1 LNITFLLK
9 TETVNI
15 DKYTIK
21 DIPSSSG
28 RLDVISRCIL
38 SSLID
43 NDKFNMNVQIWI
55 FFNTYGTFIFN
66 TKNLIYSEFPK
77 NELLLSDYIV
87 KLIKV
92 KENKNQLDENPL
104 KFVEVKKLS
113 MIDYLIELKI
123 NKKLIFVL
131 REEGKDFFEVMK
143 NNLIQNEIYFI
154 LGNQSED
161 FINSREFLKLNIPT
175 ISLGFKSYL
184 ASSVIRLIKFNLKTL
199 LD

>member
-1 LNITFLLK
+1 MNITFLLK